1 MCHSYLILCVR
12 YRLRLAGD
20 RQSGRQQEVIVKSL
34 CVQEGMAVESPGVNF
49 SVDLQGRTVLVT
61 GAGSGIGHSIAAVL
75 AQAGA
80 RVFINDV
87 AAARAQET
95 AAVLHGEALPGDI
108 TNPDFLQT
116 VQRLPIDILIN
127 NAGFQHVAP
136 LEEFPP
142 EIFRQMLEV
151 MLVAPFLLAQTVV
164 PGMKARGFGRIINIA
179 SIHAKI
185 ASAYKSGYVSA
196 KHGLL
201 GLTRAVA
208 LELAPFGITV
218 NAICPGYVDTP
229 LVRNQ
234 LSALAA
240 AHHLDYEED
249 VIETVILRNVPMK
262 HLITPAEIA
271 YLTLFLCSDAARSI
285 TAQGYTVDAGLI
297 QI

>member
-1 MCHSYLILCVR
+1 M
-12 YRLRLAGD
+12 
-20 RQSGRQQEVIVKSL
+20 
-34 CVQEGMAVESPGVNF
+34 ESPGINF
-49 SVDLQGRTVLVT
+49 SVDLQGRTALVT
-61 GAGSGIGHSIAAVL
+61 GAGSGIGHSIAAAL

-80 RVFINDV
+80 KVFINDV
-87 AAARAQET
+87 AAERAQET
-95 AAVLHGEALPGDI
+95 AAALHGEALPGDI
-108 TNPDFLQT
+108 TNPDFLQA
-116 VQRLPIDILIN
+116 VQRLPFDILIN

-136 LEEFPP
+136 FEEFPP

-151 MLVAPFLLAQTVV
+151 MLVAPFLLTQAVA

-208 LELAPFGITV
+208 LELAPYGITV

-234 LSALAA
+234 LNALAA
-240 AHHLDYEED
+240 AHHLDSAED
-249 VIETVILRNVPMK
+249 AIEAVILRNVPMK
-262 HLITPAEIA
+262 HLIAPAEIA
-271 YLTLFLCSDAARSI
+271 YMTLFLCSEAARSI
-285 TAQGYTVDAGLI
+285 TAQGYTIDAGLT

>member
-1 MCHSYLILCVR
+1 M
-12 YRLRLAGD
+12 
-20 RQSGRQQEVIVKSL
+20 
-34 CVQEGMAVESPGVNF
+34 ESSGVNLA
-49 SVDLQGRTVLVT
+49 VNLRGRTALVT
-61 GAGSGIGHSIAAVL
+61 GSGSGIGYAIAAGLVE
-75 AQAGA
+75 AGA

-87 AAARAQET
+87 AAERARE
-95 AAVLHGEALPGDI
+95 AAAMLQAEALPGDI
-108 TNPDFLQT
+108 TDPDFLQT
-116 VQRLPIDILIN
+116 VQELSIDILVN

-151 MLVAPFLLAQTVV
+151 MLVAPFLLTQAVV
-164 PGMKARGFGRIINIA
+164 PGMKARGFGRILNIA

-201 GLTRAVA
+201 GLTRASAV
-208 LELAPFGITV
+208 ELAPSDITV

-234 LSALAA
+234 LADLAA
-240 AHHLDYEED
+240 AHNLESAED
-249 VIETVILRNVPMK
+249 AIQSVMLRNAPMK
-262 HLITPAEIA
+262 RLIAPEEIA
-271 YLTLFLCSDAARSI
+271 SLALFLCSEAARSI
-285 TAQGYTVDAGLI
+285 TAQGYTIDAGLT